1 VIAIS
6 FATRAL
12 GGAVT
17 DRGGDT
23 GGVTSATT
31 RTVRARR
38 LEAVALELFAVRG
51 FDAVTVDDLAAA
63 GGVGRRTFFRYFPTK
78 LDVVLGEL
86 DSALDALVATLRTVP
101 ADLDPVAACRA
112 AFLQVNAYADD
123 DVPVLRRRLRLI
135 ETVPEVSARAGV
147 RYAAW
152 ERAVA
157 VDAAARWGCAPEEL
171 RPQVFARVVVAAMR
185 GVFTTW
191 LDAPG
196 GDGAGLRALVG
207 AAFDDLGRGFAGPG

>member
-1 VIAIS
+1 
-6 FATRAL
+6 
-12 GGAVT
+12 
-17 DRGGDT
+17 
-23 GGVTSATT
+23 VTSATT

-38 LEAVALELFAVRG
+38 LEAVALELFAMRG

-86 DSALDALVATLRTVP
+86 DDALAALVATLRTVP
-101 ADLDPVAACRA
+101 AGFDPVTACRE

-123 DVPVLRRRLRLI
+123 DVPALRRRLRLI

-157 VDAAARWGCAPEEL
+157 ADPATRWGCSAEEL

-196 GDGAGLRALVG
+196 GDGARLRALVG
-207 AAFDDLGRGFAGPG
+207 EAFDDLGRGFAGPG

>member
-1 VIAIS
+1 
-6 FATRAL
+6 
-12 GGAVT
+12 
-17 DRGGDT
+17 
-23 GGVTSATT
+23 VTSATT

-38 LEAVALELFAVRG
+38 LEAAALELFSVRG

-86 DSALDALVATLRTVP
+86 DDALAALVTALRTVP
-101 ADLDPVAACRA
+101 VDVDPVSAARE
-112 AFLQVNAYADD
+112 AFLQVNSYVDD
-123 DVPVLRRRLRLI
+123 DVPVLRRRLGLI
-135 ETVPEVSARAGV
+135 ETVPEVAARAAV

-152 ERAVA
+152 EQAIA
-157 VDAAARWGCAPEEL
+157 VDAAVRWGCGASEL

-191 LDAPG
+191 LG
-196 GDGAGLRALVG
+196 SSGDGDALRAL
-207 AAFDDLGRGFAGPG
+207 AAEAFDDLGRGFAAAAAG

>member
-1 VIAIS
+1 
-6 FATRAL
+6 
-12 GGAVT
+12 
-17 DRGGDT
+17 
-23 GGVTSATT
+23 VTSATT

-38 LEAVALELFAVRG
+38 LEAAALELFAARG

-86 DSALDALVATLRTVP
+86 DDALDALVATLHTVP
-101 ADLDPVAACRA
+101 AGLDPVAACRA

-157 VDAAARWGCAPEEL
+157 IDAAARWACSAAEL

-191 LDAPG
+191 LDVPA

-207 AAFDDLGRGFAGPG
+207 EAFDDLGRGFAGPG

>member
-1 VIAIS
+1 
-6 FATRAL
+6 
-12 GGAVT
+12 
-17 DRGGDT
+17 
-23 GGVTSATT
+23 VTSATT

-38 LEAVALELFAVRG
+38 LEAAALELFAVRG

-86 DSALDALVATLRTVP
+86 DDLLAALVATLRTVP
-101 ADLDPVAACRA
+101 SADPVTACRE
-112 AFLQVNAYADD
+112 AFLQVNAYADG

-147 RYAAW
+147 RYATW
-152 ERAVA
+152 EQAVA
-157 VDAAARWGCAPEEL
+157 VDAAARWGCDPAEL

-191 LDAPG
+191 LDAPA
-196 GDGAGLRALVG
+196 GDGASLRALVG
-207 AAFDDLGRGFAGPG
+207 EAFDDLGRGFAGPG

>member
-1 VIAIS
+1 
-6 FATRAL
+6 
-12 GGAVT
+12 
-17 DRGGDT
+17 
-23 GGVTSATT
+23 VTSAAT

-38 LEAVALELFAVRG
+38 LEAAALELFAVRG

-86 DSALDALVATLRTVP
+86 DDALAALVATLRTVP
-101 ADLDPVAACRA
+101 PTFDPVAACRE
-112 AFLQVNAYADD
+112 AFLLVNAYADD
-123 DVPVLRRRLRLI
+123 DVPELRRRLRLI

-157 VDAAARWGCAPEEL
+157 VDAAARWGCPVTQL

-191 LDAPG
+191 LDVPA
-196 GDGAGLRALVG
+196 GDGACLRGLVG
-207 AAFDDLGRGFAGPG
+207 EAFDDLGRGFAGPG

>member
-1 VIAIS
+1 
-6 FATRAL
+6 
-12 GGAVT
+12 
-17 DRGGDT
+17 
-23 GGVTSATT
+23 VTSATT

-38 LEAVALELFAVRG
+38 LEAAALELFSVRG

-78 LDVVLGEL
+78 LDVVLGQL
-86 DSALDALVATLRTVP
+86 DDALAALVTTLRTGP
-101 ADLDPVAACRA
+101 NDLDPVTAARR

-123 DVPVLRRRLRLI
+123 DVPVLRRRLGLI
-135 ETVPEVSARAGV
+135 ETVPEVAARAAV

-152 ERAVA
+152 EQAIA
-157 VDAAARWGCAPEEL
+157 VDAAARWGCGAGEL

-191 LDAPG
+191 LATPG
-196 GDGAGLRALVG
+196 ADGSVLRVLA
-207 AAFDDLGRGFAGPG
+207 AEAFDDLGRGFAARE

>member
-1 VIAIS
+1 M
-6 FATRAL
+6 
-12 GGAVT
+12 
-17 DRGGDT
+17 
-23 GGVTSATT
+23 TSATT
-31 RTVRARR
+31 RTGRARH
-38 LEAVALELFAVRG
+38 LEAVALELFAARG

-86 DSALDALVATLRTVP
+86 DDALAALVVTLHAVP
-101 ADLDPVAACRA
+101 AEVDPVAAARE
-112 AFLQVNAYADD
+112 AFLQVNAYADR
-123 DVPVLRRRLRLI
+123 DVPALRRRLRLI
-135 ETVPEVSARAGV
+135 ETVPEVAARAAV

-157 VDAAARWGCAPEEL
+157 VDAAARWGCSTTEL

-191 LDAPG
+191 LDSSAD
-196 GDGAGLRALVG
+196 DGASLRALVG
-207 AAFDDLGRGFAGPG
+207 EAFDDVGRGFAARS

>member
-1 VIAIS
+1 M
-6 FATRAL
+6 
-12 GGAVT
+12 
-17 DRGGDT
+17 
-23 GGVTSATT
+23 TSTTT
-31 RTVRARR
+31 RTARARH

-86 DSALDALVATLRTVP
+86 DDALAALVLTLRSVP
-101 ADLDPVAACRA
+101 DDADPVAAARE
-112 AFLQVNAYADD
+112 AFLRINAYADD

-135 ETVPEVSARAGV
+135 ETVPEVAARAAV

-157 VDAAARWGCAPEEL
+157 DDAASRWGCAVSDL

-191 LDAPG
+191 LDSGP
-196 GDGAGLRALVG
+196 GDGALLRLLVG
-207 AAFDDLGRGFAGPG
+207 EAFDDLGRGFG

>member
-1 VIAIS
+1 
-6 FATRAL
+6 
-12 GGAVT
+12 
-17 DRGGDT
+17 
-23 GGVTSATT
+23 VTSTT
-31 RTVRARR
+31 SRTVRARR
-38 LEAVALELFAVRG
+38 LEAAALELFAVRG

-86 DSALDALVATLRTVP
+86 DDALAALVLTLGSVP
-101 ADLDPVAACRA
+101 ADVDPVTAARE

-135 ETVPEVSARAGV
+135 ETVPDVAARAVV

-157 VDAAARWGCAPEEL
+157 DDAAARWGCAASEL

-191 LDAPG
+191 LGSGA
-196 GDGAGLRALVG
+196 GDGALLRALVG
-207 AAFDDLGRGFAGPG
+207 EAFDDLGRGFAARG

>member
-1 VIAIS
+1 M
-6 FATRAL
+6 
-12 GGAVT
+12 
-17 DRGGDT
+17 
-23 GGVTSATT
+23 TSATT

-38 LEAVALELFAVRG
+38 LEAAALELFAVRG

-86 DSALDALVATLRTVP
+86 DDALAALVRTLRAVP
-101 ADLDPVAACRA
+101 ADIDPVTAARE
-112 AFLQVNAYADD
+112 AFLQVNAYSDD

-135 ETVPEVSARAGV
+135 ETVPEVAARAGV

-157 VDAAARWGCAPEEL
+157 DDAAARWGCSAGEL

-191 LDAPG
+191 LDYPA
-196 GDGAGLRALVG
+196 GDGTVLRALVG
-207 AAFDDLGRGFAGPG
+207 EAFDDLGRGFAAWGRSRP

>member
-1 VIAIS
+1 
-6 FATRAL
+6 
-12 GGAVT
+12 
-17 DRGGDT
+17 
-23 GGVTSATT
+23 VTSATT

-38 LEAVALELFAVRG
+38 LEAVALELFAMRG

-86 DSALDALVATLRTVP
+86 DDALAALVTTLRTV
-101 ADLDPVAACRA
+101 ASADPVTACRE
-112 AFLQVNAYADD
+112 AFRQVNAYADG

-157 VDAAARWGCAPEEL
+157 VDAAARWGCDPAEL

-191 LDAPG
+191 LDEPA
-196 GDGAGLRALVG
+196 GDGASLRALVG
-207 AAFDDLGRGFAGPG
+207 EAFDDLGRGFAGPG

>member
-1 VIAIS
+1 M
-6 FATRAL
+6 
-12 GGAVT
+12 
-17 DRGGDT
+17 
-23 GGVTSATT
+23 TSATT

-38 LEAVALELFAVRG
+38 LEAAALELFAVRG

-86 DSALDALVATLRTVP
+86 DDLLAALVATLRTVP
-101 ADLDPVAACRA
+101 SADPVTACRE
-112 AFLQVNAYADD
+112 AFLQVNAYADG

-147 RYAAW
+147 RYATW
-152 ERAVA
+152 EQAVA
-157 VDAAARWGCAPEEL
+157 VDAAARWGCDPAEL

-191 LDAPG
+191 LDAPA
-196 GDGAGLRALVG
+196 GDGASLRALVG
-207 AAFDDLGRGFAGPG
+207 EAFDDLGRGFAGPG

>member
-1 VIAIS
+1 
-6 FATRAL
+6 
-12 GGAVT
+12 
-17 DRGGDT
+17 
-23 GGVTSATT
+23 VTSATT
-31 RTVRARR
+31 RTGRARH
-38 LEAVALELFAVRG
+38 LEAVALELFAARG

-86 DSALDALVATLRTVP
+86 DDALAALVVTLHAVP
-101 ADLDPVAACRA
+101 ADVDPVVAARE

-123 DVPVLRRRLRLI
+123 AVPVLRRRLRLI
-135 ETVPEVSARAGV
+135 ETVPEVAARAAV

-157 VDAAARWGCAPEEL
+157 VDAAARWGCSASAL

-191 LDAPG
+191 LDSPRD
-196 GDGAGLRALVG
+196 DGASLRALVG
-207 AAFDDLGRGFAGPG
+207 EAFDDLGRGFAARG

>member
-1 VIAIS
+1 M
-6 FATRAL
+6 
-12 GGAVT
+12 
-17 DRGGDT
+17 
-23 GGVTSATT
+23 TSATT
-31 RTVRARR
+31 RTVRVRH
-38 LEAVALELFAVRG
+38 LESVALELFTRRG

-86 DSALDALVATLRTVP
+86 DDLLAALVATLRTVP
-101 ADLDPVAACRA
+101 SADPVTACRE
-112 AFLQVNAYADD
+112 AFLQVNAYADG

-147 RYAAW
+147 RYATW
-152 ERAVA
+152 EQAVA
-157 VDAAARWGCAPEEL
+157 VDAAARWGCDPAEL

-191 LDAPG
+191 LDAPA
-196 GDGAGLRALVG
+196 GDGASLRALVG
-207 AAFDDLGRGFAGPG
+207 EAFDDLGRGFAGPG

>member
-1 VIAIS
+1 
-6 FATRAL
+6 
-12 GGAVT
+12 
-17 DRGGDT
+17 
-23 GGVTSATT
+23 VTSATT

-38 LEAVALELFAVRG
+38 LEAAALELFAVRG

-86 DSALDALVATLRTVP
+86 DDLLAALVATLRTVP
-101 ADLDPVAACRA
+101 SVDPVTACRE
-112 AFLQVNAYADD
+112 AFLQVNAYADG

-147 RYAAW
+147 RYATW
-152 ERAVA
+152 EQAVA
-157 VDAAARWGCAPEEL
+157 VDAAARWGCDPAEL

-191 LDAPG
+191 LDAPA
-196 GDGAGLRALVG
+196 GDGASLRALVG
-207 AAFDDLGRGFAGPG
+207 EAFDDLGRGFAGPG

>member
-1 VIAIS
+1 
-6 FATRAL
+6 
-12 GGAVT
+12 
-17 DRGGDT
+17 
-23 GGVTSATT
+23 VTSATT
-31 RTVRARR
+31 RTVRVRR
-38 LEAVALELFAVRG
+38 LEAAALELFAVRG

-86 DSALDALVATLRTVP
+86 DDALAALVTTLRTVP
-101 ADLDPVAACRA
+101 SADAVTACRE
-112 AFLQVNAYADD
+112 AFRQVNAYADG

-135 ETVPEVSARAGV
+135 ETVPEVSARAAV

-157 VDAAARWGCAPEEL
+157 VDAAARWGCDPAEL

-191 LDAPG
+191 LDEPA
-196 GDGAGLRALVG
+196 GDGASLRALVG
-207 AAFDDLGRGFAGPG
+207 EAFDDLGRGFAGPG

>member
-1 VIAIS
+1 
-6 FATRAL
+6 
-12 GGAVT
+12 
-17 DRGGDT
+17 
-23 GGVTSATT
+23 VTSATT

-38 LEAVALELFAVRG
+38 LEAAALELFAVRG

-86 DSALDALVATLRTVP
+86 DDALAALVAALDSVP
-101 ADLDPVAACRA
+101 AGVDPVTACRE

-123 DVPVLRRRLRLI
+123 AVPVLRRRLGLI
-135 ETVPEVSARAGV
+135 ETVPDVAARAGV

-152 ERAVA
+152 EQAVA
-157 VDAAARWGCAPEEL
+157 LDAAARWGCAVCEL

-191 LDAPG
+191 LDTPG
-196 GDGAGLRALVG
+196 GDGASLRALVG
-207 AAFDDLGRGFAGPG
+207 EAFDDLGRGFAWPTR

>member
-1 VIAIS
+1 M
-6 FATRAL
+6 
-12 GGAVT
+12 
-17 DRGGDT
+17 
-23 GGVTSATT
+23 TSTT
-31 RTVRARR
+31 PRTVRARR
-38 LEAVALELFAVRG
+38 LEAAALELFAVRG

-86 DSALDALVATLRTVP
+86 DDALAALVAALAAVP
-101 ADLDPVAACRA
+101 PGVDPVAAARG
-112 AFLQVNAYADD
+112 AFLQVNAYADE

-135 ETVPEVSARAGV
+135 ETVPEVAARAAV

-157 VDAAARWGCAPEEL
+157 DDAAARWGCAAADL

-191 LDAPG
+191 LDTGAA
-196 GDGAGLRALVG
+196 DGTRLRALVDE
-207 AAFDDLGRGFAGPG
+207 AFDDLGRGFAARL